1 MKRKTIVLVL
11 AGALLG
17 GLLDLGFTVREA
29 GAVVGMPATP
39 MSYAGVARRTT
50 RRAAYVGAATTPYA
64 APPAAAYW

>member
-1 MKRKTIVLVL
+1 MKRKTILLILVGTL
-11 AGALLG
+11 LGALLDV
-17 GLLDLGFTVREA
+17 GLSTREA